1 MPRHKDVVGEFTVS
15 VIISFK
21 NHCITITRWPCMA
34 QGVYVA
40 ASSGADHDT
49 NIKVDAK
56 QAQSV
61 YSAVTSVRKLA
72 DDSSVSLKHDQSDK
86 ATDTTVKQ
94 RTATQP
100 GPAAEICSTKPIIMQ
115 SPTPSTC
122 RVRLKVPLRL
132 QAGSSD
138 RVRAAFKSPARI
150 SSSGSTSFT
159 TSAQKNVCSPQTSGS
174 ECPATCMLKS
184 PFIPRSSKV
193 GSASSE
199 TPQGVADDIV
209 MLKKML
215 KSVEEEVEMLAKE
228 YSEEELQLYIERL
241 HEYNEMKD
249 VGQLLLGKLAEIQHT
264 TNAALYEKFGLDL
277 DD

>member
-1 MPRHKDVVGEFTVS
+1 
-15 VIISFK
+15 
-21 NHCITITRWPCMA
+21 MA
-34 QGVYVA
+34 QGGTTR
-40 ASSGADHDT
+40 SGTDGDT
-49 NIKVDAK
+49 NSKGDTK
-56 QAQSV
+56 RTQSV
-61 YSAVTSVRKLA
+61 YSTVTGVREL
-72 DDSSVSLKHDQSDK
+72 LKHYQSDK
-86 ATDTTVKQ
+86 DTDSMVKQ
-94 RTATQP
+94 RSATQSDT
-100 GPAAEICSTKPIIMQ
+100 AVEICSTKAVTSQ
-115 SPTPSTC
+115 SPSPSSF

-159 TSAQKNVCSPQTSGS
+159 TSTQKNVCSSQTSGS
-174 ECPATCMLKS
+174 ECPATCTLMS
-184 PFIPRSSKV
+184 PLIPRSCSKV

-199 TPQGVADDIV
+199 TPQSVANDIV
-209 MLKKML
+209 RLKKQF
-215 KSVEEEVEMLAKE
+215 KSVEEEVAMLGRE

-249 VGQLLLGKLAEIQHT
+249 VGQLLLGKLAEIQRT